1 MVAPAIPANAAFNQ
15 NMNRQIVDF
24 GIKQQSRTSQK
35 PQRMTGVASN
45 SNLNEM
51 GVFPFEDDRSEYS
64 CMTGALSNYT
74 NNHSV
79 FTAQPIAAS
88 GLKHGNTPTNRFNQ
102 S

>member
-1 MVAPAIPANAAFNQ
+1 
-15 NMNRQIVDF
+15 MN
-24 GIKQQSRTSQK
+24 
-35 PQRMTGVASN
+35 GVPSN

-79 FTAQPIAAS
+79 FTAQPVIAPA
-88 GLKHGNTPTNRFNQ
+88 F
-102 S
+102 

>member
-1 MVAPAIPANAAFNQ
+1 MLAPAIPANAAFNQ

-79 FTAQPIAAS
+79 FTA
-88 GLKHGNTPTNRFNQ
+88 
-102 S
+102 